1 MLKEDWKLAILDQVY
16 EPFSLRMKN
25 TISYDVLAHVNL
37 VQKDEEYEE
46 LDYYE
51 ALIPEFN
58 FLSIFISK
66 NRIKKF
72 L

>member
-1 MLKEDWKLAILDQVY
+1 MLKEDWKLAILNEVY
-16 EPFSLRMKN
+16 EPFNLRMKN
-25 TISYDVLAHVNL
+25 TIAYNVVAHVNL
-37 VQKDEEYEE
+37 VQKDEDYDE

-58 FLSIFISK
+58 FLSIFINKS
-66 NRIKKF
+66 RIKKF

>member
-1 MLKEDWKLAILDQVY
+1 MLKENWKLAIIDEVY
-16 EPFSLRMKN
+16 DPRFYWSTKKAYN
-25 TISYDVLAHVNL
+25 VLVHVNL
-37 VQKDEEYEE
+37 VQKDEDIECN
-46 LDYYE
+46 DYYE

-58 FLSIFISK
+58 FQSIFITR